1 MGQENSKVLFAQV
14 LKTMLRS
21 RGAKV
26 STAQLRNF
34 LQFVEEVCP
43 WFPEEGTVNLET
55 WNKVGRRMQG
65 FFQAH
70 GPQKVPVEAF
80 SLWTLVRDCLDP
92 RHEGVRMGASSEATP
107 VEAPGAS
114 YAEGEASAPPIQLL
128 TVKPERLNPKEEQ
141 DLDEAAA
148 AYEKEKYGEFVFLS
162 EECADKHNPLP
173 PDPTMEGL
181 WKQMQALMSQVQD
194 LHKSVKGKDAEGSQG
209 QPSAHPK
216 GADPLLIDLEEDPPG
231 YPGEKP
237 TVSTLSAGPGIGMPI
252 GVRVLDPQER
262 TMIALAQKGPGQAR
276 DPGWGRVRTD
286 FAPMSSFQMALSQA
300 RLRGEDLEG
309 FDSESAM
316 CYPVFEQP
324 AQGNNS
330 PQRVY
335 GPMDFKKLKELKMAC
350 AQYGPTAPYTEAI
363 LEALDTEYTM
373 CPNDWK
379 QLARACLSGGDYL
392 LWKSEYTEQCEKVHR
407 LNVRNNIPSD
417 LQGLLGE
424 GQFADTPAQLQFGM
438 GTYAQI
444 SAAARKA
451 WKKLPNTKNVTMDLT
466 KIRQGPDE
474 LYQDFVSRLLDAAGK
489 LIGDGEAG
497 VIIVRQLAFENANT
511 ACQAALRPYRHKGS
525 LNDYIRLCQDIG
537 PSYTTGV
544 TLAAAL
550 RGQTMQQ
557 FLQQQGA
564 GRGRGRRVPGPPG
577 SCFSCGQ
584 LGHFT
589 RNCPQKPSSNQR
601 APAGPPRGA
610 SPGLC
615 PRCKKGNHWARDC
628 KSKLDLQGRPL
639 SLPLQSGNWQ
649 RGQPQAPQTYGALK
663 GEPQGQTPG
672 SNPFVTSSEPPQ
684 GAPDWTSVP
693 PPTQY

>member
-1 MGQENSKVLFAQV
+1 MGSPSAEGNAAEAPAGPGSPSAEGNAAEAPAGPPAGIPLEDKA
-14 LKTMLRS
+14 
-21 RGAKV
+21 
-26 STAQLRNF
+26 TA
-34 LQFVEEVCP
+34 P
-43 WFPEEGTVNLET
+43 
-55 WNKVGRRMQG
+55 
-65 FFQAH
+65 
-70 GPQKVPVEAF
+70 PVEVL
-80 SLWTLVRDCLDP
+80 SVRPD
-92 RHEGVRMGASSEATP
+92 
-107 VEAPGAS
+107 
-114 YAEGEASAPPIQLL
+114 
-128 TVKPERLNPKEEQ
+128 RLSPKEEQ
-141 DLDEAAA
+141 DLEEAAA
-148 AYEKEKYGEFVFLS
+148 AYERDRYGEMVFLS
-162 EECADKHNPLP
+162 QECTDKRNLLA
-173 PDPTMEGL
+173 PDLTVEGL
-181 WKQMQALMSQVQD
+181 QKQMQTLMSQVRALQEVMKETRPED
-194 LHKSVKGKDAEGSQG
+194 PQGGGRAGPGPPFGKPMAAG
-209 QPSAHPK
+209 PP
-216 GADPLLIDLEEDPPG
+216 LIDLGEDPPG
-231 YPGEKP
+231 YPGGE
-237 TVSTLSAGPGIGMPI
+237 AGVPAEGSGAGVGMSV
-252 GVRVLDPQER
+252 GVRVLDPRER
-262 TMIALAQKGPGQAR
+262 AMITLAQKGPGQAR
-276 DPGWGRVRTD
+276 DPGWGKVRTD
-286 FAPMSSFQMALSQA
+286 ATPMSPFQMALSQA

-309 FDSESAM
+309 FDSESTM

-324 AQGNNS
+324 AQGNNP
-330 PQRVY
+330 PQRIY

-424 GQFADTPAQLQFGM
+424 GPYADTPAQLQFGV
-438 GTYAQI
+438 GTYAQV

-451 WKKLPNTKNVTMDLT
+451 WKKLPTTKNVTMDLT

-474 LYQDFVSRLLDAAGK
+474 LYQEFVSRLLDAAGK

-497 VIIVRQLAFENANT
+497 IIIVKQLAFENANT

-557 FLQQQGA
+557 FLQQQGK
-564 GRGRGRRVPGPPG
+564 GRGKGRRVPGPPG

-589 RNCPQKPSSNQR
+589 RNCPQRPPSATPG

-610 SPGLC
+610 PPGLC

-639 SLPLQSGNWQ
+639 SFPSQSGNWQ
-649 RGQPQAPQTYGALK
+649 RGRPQAPQTYGALQ
-663 GEPQGQTPG
+663 GETWGKPPG
-672 SNPFVTSSEPPQ
+672 NNPFVTSSEPPQ